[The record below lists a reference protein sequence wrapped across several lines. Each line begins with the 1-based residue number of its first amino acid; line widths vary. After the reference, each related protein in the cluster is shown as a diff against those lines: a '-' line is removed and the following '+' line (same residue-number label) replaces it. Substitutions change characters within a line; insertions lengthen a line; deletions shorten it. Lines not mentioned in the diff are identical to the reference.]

1 MSWWAERV
9 VPRLVDRSLGTEEVG
24 RLRAMACAGLR
35 GRVIEVGFGSGL
47 NLAHYP
53 GEVSEIGAVE
63 PSDLAWTKAAP
74 RIAAARCV
82 VRRADRDAQ
91 HLALP
96 DDSFDAA
103 LTTFTLCTIPD
114 PVAALHEIRR
124 VLRPGARLHL
134 AEHGLAPDP
143 EVVRWQRR
151 LAPFQHAVFG
161 GCRLDRDIAALLE
174 AGGFRWGACSRFYAP
189 GPRSSRPFGA
199 LYLGWATAG

>member
-9 VPRLVDRSLGTEEVG
+9 VPRLVDRSLDNEEVG

-47 NLAHYP
+47 NLAYYP
-53 GEVSEIGAVE
+53 EEVSEVSAVE
-63 PSDLAWTKAAP
+63 PSDLAWAKAAP
-74 RIAAARCV
+74 RIEASTCV

-124 VLRPGARLHL
+124 VLRPGGRLHL

-143 EVVRWQRR
+143 QVVRWQHR
-151 LAPFQHAVFG
+151 LAPLQRAVFA
-161 GCRLDRDIAALLE
+161 GCRIDRDIGTTVE
-174 AGGFRWGACSRFYAP
+174 AGGFRWGDCSRFYAP

-199 LYLGWATAG
+199 IYLGWATAG